1 MRVRR
6 SADAAGFD
14 EKKNTADLVTET
26 DQNTEKLV
34 CESIKARF
42 PDHQFIGEESWAAG
56 EQAEVTDAPTW
67 IIDPIDGTTNFV
79 KGFPFVC
86 ISIGFVYQS
95 EPVVGVIFAPF
106 MGQLYAARKGSGAFM
121 TSPLHPERRSL
132 PLAQPQPLPSL
143 KQALLAFEWGSDR
156 SKEVMDMKSRTFQRL
171 TGDAAGG
178 VQGGEMA
185 LGVRSVGSA
194 ALNFAHVAS
203 GCLDLY
209 WEIGCWAWD
218 VCAGMVIAREA
229 YVFSLTQWLCSG
241 RLSGRRGRRR
251 PGRVAPGGHA
261 RGPHRP
267 QVPRRACD
275 RRRAER
281 VGRRRAE
288 AHHRRLLRRGG
299 RVGPQ
304 VGYAATDSGC
314 RRAGR
319 RSARRRP
326 CSAPWYP
333 RRACWSGAAGPAG
346 ARRGCS

>member
-1 MRVRR
+1 MPLDLDEVLDFAIALSQRAGQAIVEGSETRFKN
-6 SADAAGFD
+6 ATGFD

-106 MGQLYAARKGSGAFM
+106 MGHLYAARKGSGAFM

-229 YVFSLTQWLCSG
+229 GCAVVGSKDAAAAAAAQGAWPPAVTPKVLTG
-241 RLSGRRGRRR
+241 RKYLVVRAIGD
-251 PGRVAPGGHA
+251 
-261 RGPHRP
+261 
-267 QVPRRACD
+267 VPS
-275 RRRAER
+275 E
-281 VGRRRAE
+281 
-288 AHHRRLLRRGG
+288 
-299 RVGPQ
+299 
-304 VGYAATDSGC
+304 
-314 RRAGR
+314 
-319 RSARRRP
+319 
-326 CSAPWYP
+326 
-333 RRACWSGAAGPAG
+333 SGADAQKRTIG
-346 ARRGCS
+346 AFYGAVEEWDPK